1 MMIVDDEVRMTQ
13 ILAMVF
19 DKQGYKTTTFND
31 PEKALAKLAED
42 SFDLLVTDLSMPGM
56 DGLELLRRAK
66 ALRRDLPVVLITAHA
81 TVKSAVTAMKDG
93 AFDYILKPFENDELK
108 NIAANALEMSRLSRE
123 NQYLK
128 GELKSRFLVDG
139 FVAEDPKT
147 ESLME
152 LVKRVAPS
160 KATVLVRGES
170 GTGKEMVA
178 RALHMYGDRV
188 GKPFLAV
195 NCKALSESLLE
206 TEIFGHEKGAFTGA
220 AAQRKGRFELAHQGT
235 LFLDE
240 IGEVSEPFQAKL
252 LRVLQEGEFERVGG
266 TQTVQV
272 DVRVVAATNRDLEA
286 QVREG
291 KFRDDLYFRLNV
303 IPIVIP
309 PLRERRADI
318 LPLAQH
324 FLRKYSDEMQRP
336 VRQLSSEVREFF
348 ESYHWPGNVRELE
361 NTVERG
367 VVLARGAEL
376 SMEDIMMSQASRAA
390 GEPAGTDRPLS
401 EFLDGAAA
409 DYIRKVLDENSGKK
423 LRSAELLGIDRAT
436 LYRLMKKYGIAG

>member
-1 MMIVDDEVRMTQ
+1 MIVDDEVRMTQ

-31 PEKALAKLAED
+31 PEKALAKLGED

-272 DVRVVAATNRDLEA
+272 DVRVVAATNRDLET

-336 VRQLSSEVREFF
+336 VRQLSPEVREFF

-376 SMEDIMMSQASRAA
+376 SMEDIMMSQTSSTA
-390 GEPAGTDRPLS
+390 GEPAGANRPLS

>member
-1 MMIVDDEVRMTQ
+1 
-13 ILAMVF
+13 
-19 DKQGYKTTTFND
+19 
-31 PEKALAKLAED
+31 
-42 SFDLLVTDLSMPGM
+42 
-56 DGLELLRRAK
+56 
-66 ALRRDLPVVLITAHA
+66 
-81 TVKSAVTAMKDG
+81 
-93 AFDYILKPFENDELK
+93 
-108 NIAANALEMSRLSRE
+108 
-123 NQYLK
+123 
-128 GELKSRFLVDG
+128 
-139 FVAEDPKT
+139 
-147 ESLME
+147 
-152 LVKRVAPS
+152 
-160 KATVLVRGES
+160 
-170 GTGKEMVA
+170 
-178 RALHMYGDRV
+178 
-188 GKPFLAV
+188 
-195 NCKALSESLLE
+195 
-206 TEIFGHEKGAFTGA
+206 
-220 AAQRKGRFELAHQGT
+220 
-235 LFLDE
+235 
-240 IGEVSEPFQAKL
+240 
-252 LRVLQEGEFERVGG
+252 VLQEGEFERVGG